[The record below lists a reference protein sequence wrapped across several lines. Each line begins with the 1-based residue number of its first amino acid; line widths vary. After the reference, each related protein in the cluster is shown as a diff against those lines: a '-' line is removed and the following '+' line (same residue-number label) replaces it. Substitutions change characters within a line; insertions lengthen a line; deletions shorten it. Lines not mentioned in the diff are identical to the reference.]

1 MSKDKSKKKDKTDN
15 KNHVKKIDDETYEVE
30 LERMQTE
37 LAKMQEWVKST
48 GYRLVIIFE
57 GRDAAGKGG
66 MIRRITERVSS
77 RVFRVVALPAP
88 SDREKTQLYVQRYVQ
103 HLPAAGEIVLFDRSW
118 YNRLGVERVMGFC
131 NDKEYFQFIGNC
143 SEFEH
148 ALIEDGIHLIKYWLT
163 VSNEEQEERFEARIN
178 DPMRQWKLSPMDTEA
193 RSRWY
198 DYSRARDAMLDA
210 TDSAHAPW
218 HVVRTDNKKRGRLNC
233 ISHLLSMVPY
243 KEIKQDKVKLP
254 DRDTSNEYDDVA
266 ALECRNFVPEKY

>member
-1 MSKDKSKKKDKTDN
+1 MSADNSKKKNKHHNSEKLDAKTY
-15 KNHVKKIDDETYEVE
+15 KKE
-30 LERMQTE
+30 LERLQTE
-37 LAKMQEWVKST
+37 LAIMQDWIKAT
-48 GYRLVIIFE
+48 GHRMVIVFE

-77 RVFRVVALPAP
+77 RVFRIVALPAP
-88 SDREKTQLYVQRYVQ
+88 SDREKTQLYVQRYIQ

-131 NDKEYFQFIGNC
+131 SDKEYFQFIGNC
-143 SEFEH
+143 TEFEQ
-148 ALIEDGIHLIKYWLT
+148 ALVEDGIQVIKYWLT
-163 VSNEEQEERFEARIN
+163 VSNKEQQKRFEARIN

-193 RSRWY
+193 RCRWF

-218 HVVRTDNKKRGRLNC
+218 HIVRTDNKKRGRLNC

-243 KEIKQDKVKLP
+243 ENIKREKVKLP
-254 DRDTSNEYDDVA
+254 DRDQSDQYDDVA